1 MTATI
6 EYISVKSLAEIF
18 DCSENCIKR
27 AIKELDSAEIKSIR
41 INLTPNSKR
50 LINVKYRYQK
60 EKILNLLAIY
70 FQQSKDE

>member
-1 MTATI
+1 MTATV

-18 DCSENCIKR
+18 DCSETCIKR
-27 AIKELDSAEIKSIR
+27 VLKEIDSAEVKAIR

-60 EKILNLLAIY
+60 EPILNLLTAY
-70 FQQSKDE
+70 FQQKDE